1 MQNLMRWTSTRA
13 VKETFN
19 PPTSHEYPYMG

>member
-1 MQNLMRWTSTRA
+1 MRWTSTRA